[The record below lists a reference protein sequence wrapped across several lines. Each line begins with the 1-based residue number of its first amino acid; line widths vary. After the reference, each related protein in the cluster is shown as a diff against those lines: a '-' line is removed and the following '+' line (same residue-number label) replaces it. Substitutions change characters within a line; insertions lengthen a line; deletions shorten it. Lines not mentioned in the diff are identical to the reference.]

1 MRIRSQDL
9 TRAVSVILKEDIRTM
24 NAYKV
29 ETILSEDG
37 ALTLKDL
44 PFHVGDAVEVIILE
58 RSPSVSINDAAL
70 KGLEESPSHLEQAED
85 QPEPNLYPLRG
96 TVLFYEDPF
105 ESAVPIE
112 DWEVLK

>member
-1 MRIRSQDL
+1 
-9 TRAVSVILKEDIRTM
+9 M

-58 RSPSVSINDAAL
+58 RSRCVSAGEAAL
-70 KGLEESPSHLEQAED
+70 KGLGESPSQVEKAKD
-85 QPEPNLYPLRG
+85 QSKPNLYPLRG

-105 ESAVPIE
+105 EPAVAME
-112 DWEVLK
+112 DWKVLR

>member
-1 MRIRSQDL
+1 
-9 TRAVSVILKEDIRTM
+9 M

-58 RSPSVSINDAAL
+58 RSPSISAGEAAL
-70 KGLEESPSHLEQAED
+70 KGLGGLPRKAEKAME
-85 QPEPNLYPLRG
+85 QPEPNLYPLRD

-105 ESAVPIE
+105 EPAVPVE
-112 DWEVLK
+112 DWEPYRPKGK

>member
-1 MRIRSQDL
+1 
-9 TRAVSVILKEDIRTM
+9 M

-58 RSPSVSINDAAL
+58 RSPNQME
-70 KGLEESPSHLEQAED
+70 KTED
-85 QPEPNLYPLRG
+85 QTEPNLYPLRG

-105 ESAVPIE
+105 EPAVPVE
-112 DWEVLK
+112 DWEVLR

>member
-1 MRIRSQDL
+1 MK
-9 TRAVSVILKEDIRTM
+9 AH
-24 NAYKV
+24 KV

-37 ALTLKDL
+37 ALILKDL

-58 RSPSVSINDAAL
+58 RSPSVFE
-70 KGLEESPSHLEQAED
+70 GESPSPVEQAED

-105 ESAVPIE
+105 EPA
-112 DWEVLK
+112 

>member
-1 MRIRSQDL
+1 
-9 TRAVSVILKEDIRTM
+9 M

-58 RSPSVSINDAAL
+58 RSPSVSAGEAAL
-70 KGLEESPSHLEQAED
+70 KGQGESPSQTKAEKAED
-85 QPEPNLYPLRG
+85 QAEPNLYPLRG

-105 ESAVPIE
+105 ELV
-112 DWEVLK
+112 VLEEA

>member
-1 MRIRSQDL
+1 
-9 TRAVSVILKEDIRTM
+9 M

-58 RSPSVSINDAAL
+58 RSPSVSTE
-70 KGLEESPSHLEQAED
+70 KSPSQVAKAED
-85 QPEPNLYPLRG
+85 QAEPNLYPLRG

-105 ESAVPIE
+105 ESAVPIK
-112 DWEVLK
+112 DLDRTA

>member
-1 MRIRSQDL
+1 
-9 TRAVSVILKEDIRTM
+9 M

-58 RSPSVSINDAAL
+58 RSPSVSEGEL
-70 KGLEESPSHLEQAED
+70 TSPAKKAVD
-85 QPEPNLYPLRG
+85 QLEPNLYPLRG
-96 TVLFYEDPF
+96 TVLFYENPF
-105 ESAVPIE
+105 EPAVPTE
-112 DWEVLK
+112 DWEVLQ